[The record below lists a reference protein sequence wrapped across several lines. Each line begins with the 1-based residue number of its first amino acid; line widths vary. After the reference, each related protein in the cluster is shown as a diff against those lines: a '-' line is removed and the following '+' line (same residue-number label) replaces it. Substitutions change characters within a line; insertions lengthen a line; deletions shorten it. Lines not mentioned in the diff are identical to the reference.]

1 MSTVQVDTI
10 NESTTGSG
18 VTVDGVLIKDNA
30 VNTDTISEKTSAT
43 GVTIDGVLLKD
54 NQMASTYLDGG
65 MIKLASVTANNTA
78 EIDFSTSVTG
88 WNNTTYRSFIVRGR
102 WIKPATDTARLYQY
116 LASGTSKRTGTYEV
130 GMYQARVDSSS
141 SGYYQQDQSGHLEV
155 GTFQLGTNTR
165 ESMAFEMQV
174 FPAGDSGNAPSG
186 TVITGGLFRC
196 ILKGYNAAT
205 MSMQGGFQ
213 YDSTSYMDGIYLAMS
228 TGNISQGE
236 FEFYGVK

>member
-30 VNTDTISEKTSAT
+30 VNTDTISEKTSDT
-43 GVTIDGVLLKD
+43 GVTVDGLLIKDGV
-54 NQMASTYLDGG
+54 AHSSFV
-65 MIKLASVTANNTA
+65 KLASVTASNTA
-78 EIDFSTSVTG
+78 EIDFSTSATG
-88 WNNTTYRSFIVRGR
+88 YNNTTYRSFIVRGR
-102 WIKPATDTARLYQY
+102 WIKPANDSARLYQY

-130 GMYQARVDSSS
+130 GTYQARIDASSG
-141 SGYYQQDQSGHLEV
+141 GYYQQDQSGYLEI

-186 TVITGGLFRC
+186 SVITGGLFRC
-196 ILKGYNAAT
+196 VIKGYNAAT
-205 MSMQGGFQ
+205 FSMQGGFQ
-213 YDSTSYMDGIYLAMS
+213 YDSTSYMDGIYLSMS
-228 TGNISQGE
+228 TGNIDQGE

>member
-1 MSTVQVDTI
+1 MSEIQVNTI
-10 NESTTGSG
+10 NEYTGA
-18 VTVDGVLIKDNA
+18 N
-30 VNTDTISEKTSAT
+30 

-54 NQMASTYLDGG
+54 NQMAGTYLDGG
-65 MIKLASVTANNTA
+65 IIKLASVTANNTA

-116 LASGTSKRTGTYEV
+116 LASDASKRTGTYEL
-130 GMYQARVDSSS
+130 GTYQARVDASASA
-141 SGYYQQDQSGHLEV
+141 YFQQDQSGYLEI
-155 GTFQLGTNTR
+155 GTYALGTGTN

-186 TVITGGLFRC
+186 SIITGGFFRC
-196 ILKGYNAAT
+196 IIKGSDTAT
-205 MSMQGGFQ
+205 YSMQGGFQ
-213 YDSTSYMDGIYLAMS
+213 YNSTSYMDGIYLSMS
-228 TGNISQGE
+228 TGNIDQGE

>member
-1 MSTVQVDTI
+1 MSTLNVDNI
-10 NESTTGSG
+10 NEYTSTG
-18 VTVDGVLIKDNA
+18 
-30 VNTDTISEKTSAT
+30 

-54 NQMASTYLDGG
+54 NQMAGTHLDGG
-65 MIKLASVTANNTA
+65 MIKLATVTASNTA
-78 EIDFSTSVTG
+78 EVDFSTSVTG

-130 GMYQARVDSSS
+130 GTYQARADASA
-141 SGYYQQDQSGHLEV
+141 SGYYQQDQSGYLEV

-186 TVITGGLFRC
+186 SVITGGFFRC
-196 ILKGYNAAT
+196 ITKGYNAAT
-205 MSMQGGFQ
+205 YSMQGGFQ

>member
-18 VTVDGVLIKDNA
+18 VTIDGVLI
-30 VNTDTISEKTSAT
+30 
-43 GVTIDGVLLKD
+43 KD

-65 MIKLASVTANNTA
+65 MIKLATVTASNTA

-130 GMYQARVDSSS
+130 GTYQARIDSSS
-141 SGYYQQDQSGHLEV
+141 SGYYQQDQSGYLEV

-196 ILKGYNAAT
+196 VIKGYNAAT
-205 MSMQGGFQ
+205 FSMQGGFQ

>member
-10 NESTTGSG
+10 NESTTNAG

-30 VNTDTISEKTSAT
+30 VNTDTITEKTSAT
-43 GVTIDGVLLKD
+43 GVTIDGLLIKD
-54 NQMASTYLDGG
+54 GVAHSGFV
-65 MIKLASVTANNTA
+65 KLASVTASDTA
-78 EIDFSTSVTG
+78 EVDFSTSVTG
-88 WNNTTYRSFIVRGR
+88 FNSTTYRSFIVRGR

-130 GMYQARVDSSS
+130 GTYQARIDSSS
-141 SGYYQQDQSGHLEV
+141 SGYYQQDQSGYLEV
-155 GTFQLGTNTR
+155 GTFMLGTNTR

-196 ILKGYNAAT
+196 VIKGYNAAT
-205 MSMQGGFQ
+205 FSMQGGFQ

>member
-1 MSTVQVDTI
+1 MSQIQVDTI
-10 NESTTGSG
+10 TESTSNTGT
-18 VTVDGVLIKDNA
+18 TV
-30 VNTDTISEKTSAT
+30 E
-43 GVTIDGVLLKD
+43 GVLLKD
-54 NQMASTYLDGG
+54 SQMASTYLDGG
-65 MIKLASVTANNTA
+65 IIKLATVTASNTA
-78 EIDFSTSVTG
+78 EVDFSTSVTG
-88 WNNTTYRSFIVRGR
+88 FNSTTYRSFIVRGR

-130 GMYQARVDSSS
+130 GTYQARIDSSS
-141 SGYYQQDQSGHLEV
+141 SGYYQQDQSGYLEV
-155 GTFQLGTNTR
+155 GTFMLGTNTR

-196 ILKGYNAAT
+196 VIKGYNAAT
-205 MSMQGGFQ
+205 FSMQGGFQ

>member
-30 VNTDTISEKTSAT
+30 VNTDTITEKTSAT
-43 GVTIDGVLLKD
+43 GVTIDGLLIKD
-54 NQMASTYLDGG
+54 GVAHSGLV
-65 MIKLASVTANNTA
+65 KLASVTASNTA

-102 WIKPATDTARLYQY
+102 WIKPVTDTARLYQY
-116 LASGTSKRTGTYEV
+116 IASGTSKRTGTYEV
-130 GMYQARVDSSS
+130 GTYQARVDSSA
-141 SGYYQQDQSGHLEV
+141 SGYYQQDQSGYLEV
-155 GTFQLGTNTR
+155 GTFALGTNTR

-186 TVITGGLFRC
+186 TVMTGGLFRC
-196 ILKGYNAAT
+196 IIKGSNAAT
-205 MSMQGGFQ
+205 YSMQGGFQ
-213 YDSTSYMDGIYLAMS
+213 YDSTSHMDGIYLSMS